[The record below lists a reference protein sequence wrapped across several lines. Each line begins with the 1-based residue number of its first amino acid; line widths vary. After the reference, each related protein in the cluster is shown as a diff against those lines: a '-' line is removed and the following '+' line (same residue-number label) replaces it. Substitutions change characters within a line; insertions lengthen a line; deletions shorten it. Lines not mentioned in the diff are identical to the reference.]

1 MRPPKAAPKPRR
13 KKAAAAGEGDAVMI
27 KPIATRKSG
36 KPIYNVAA
44 YVAAGINPKITAPN
58 DGGGGCCGENANDA
72 DVFASEQSYDADE
85 AILLRL
91 NATPESL
98 MMNNAAS
105 AESSTAA
112 ESSSLAAYNA
122 SGVSSSLA
130 PFEPM
135 MMLLDPSPSMPMAAA
150 GTDPTLAAVAH
161 LNLQQLP
168 QQQHQLH
175 MSKHG
180 GGGSCS
186 SHLNS
191 KKVVNLLKE
200 FEEKNKLN
208 EWPSSTNLS
217 CYWCC
222 HKFEGSPVG
231 LPIKYFKGKFHVF
244 GCFCSLEC
252 AASYN
257 FASHESMDEIWQRYS
272 LLNLLQHMLNH
283 SNAAVEQDDDEA
295 EEQQHPP
302 PPAAA
307 AAAAETA
314 APVRVRAA
322 PPRLCLKMF
331 GGHMTIDEFRAY
343 SQKGSSDDD
352 ATPPR
357 FININFPPMMT
368 VTTQIEEI
376 NDSDV
381 HIEKKFVPID
391 MDRVNKFKERVM
403 LRRTKPLLSGQKNT
417 LDCTM
422 NIRCEKIIG

>member
-1 MRPPKAAPKPRR
+1 VSSSLASYNA
-13 KKAAAAGEGDAVMI
+13 
-27 KPIATRKSG
+27 SG
-36 KPIYNVAA
+36 V
-44 YVAAGINPKITAPN
+44 
-58 DGGGGCCGENANDA
+58 
-72 DVFASEQSYDADE
+72 
-85 AILLRL
+85 
-91 NATPESL
+91 
-98 MMNNAAS
+98 
-105 AESSTAA
+105 
-112 ESSSLAAYNA
+112 SSSLAAYNA
-122 SGVSSSLA
+122 SGDSSLA

-135 MMLLDPSPSMPMAAA
+135 MMLLDPSPSMPAAAA

-161 LNLQQLP
+161 HNLQQP
-168 QQQHQLH
+168 PQQQQHQLH

-180 GGGSCS
+180 GGGGSCS
-186 SHLNS
+186 SHLNR

-283 SNAAVEQDDDEA
+283 SNAAAEQDDDDA
-295 EEQQHPP
+295 RCDDAAAADHPP
-302 PPAAA
+302 PP

-343 SQKGSSDDD
+343 SQKGASDDD